1 MQLFD
6 LTDVSHEHAQ
16 SGKDYLQFINEGT
29 LSLGLYVLAA
39 GAEDTQSPHAEDEI
53 YYVVSGR
60 ATVVVAGERR
70 PVGPGSIVFVAREV
84 PHRFVDIVED
94 LSLLVFFAPQ
104 HQVS

>member
-1 MQLFD
+1 MQLFE
-6 LTDVSHEHAQ
+6 LSDVLRERAHSN
-16 SGKDYLQFINEGT
+16 KDYLQFINEGT

-60 ATVVVAGERR
+60 ATVVVADERR
-70 PVGPGSIVFVAREV
+70 PVGPGSIVFVARDV

-94 LSLLVFFAPQ
+94 LSLLVFFAPE
-104 HQVS
+104 HKVS